1 MRRAWT
7 AGLPAC
13 VVALVAAAVAAIVAA
28 VPATTAAPAPA
39 KGSAH
44 RQAPRVSI
52 TPGVMRLA
60 VPKQTGPP
68 TTAQCERAYG
78 IACYQP
84 GQLRAAYNLPPLY
97 GKGITGKG
105 QTIVIVD
112 SFGSPTIR
120 QDLAAFDKQFGYP
133 RAALVH
139 DHRAGREDP
148 GVQPQRPRHGR
159 LGERDHAGR
168 GVRARPGAGGEHPAG
183 RDPGR
188 GDGGNHRLPA
198 DRRRGE
204 VRDRSPSRRRDQ
216 PELQRHRGDVRQPRA
231 AQPAARRLSRRVR
244 PPRHGA
250 RRLRRQRRH
259 RLRARP
265 AHVLHA
271 PGDVVA
277 GQRPAGDRGRRHPA
291 DPGRRQVHVGGL
303 ERHRR
308 HRGGQVLRPAVRAG
322 PVRQRRRHVRVLRS
336 ARPTRT
342 ASRP

>member
-1 MRRAWT
+1 MERGAAGLRGRARRRRGRGGRGRRPRHNCRPRTGENPGPPAGAARVDHAGGHAARRPT
-7 AGLPAC
+7 AGRPADHRPVRARLRHRVLPARPAQDG
-13 VVALVAAAVAAIVAA
+13 VQPAAAVRQGHHGHGTDDRHRRLVRIPDDQAGPGRV
-28 VPATTAAPAPA
+28 
-39 KGSAH
+39 
-44 RQAPRVSI
+44 RQAV
-52 TPGVMRLA
+52 RL
-60 VPKQTGPP
+60 
-68 TTAQCERAYG
+68 
-78 IACYQP
+78 
-84 GQLRAAYNLPPLY
+84 
-97 GKGITGKG
+97 
-105 QTIVIVD
+105 
-112 SFGSPTIR
+112 
-120 QDLAAFDKQFGYP
+120 P

-139 DHRAGREDP
+139 DPRAGREDP

-168 GVRARPGAGGEHPAG
+168 GVRARPRAGGEHPAG

-188 GDGGNHRLPA
+188 RDGGNRRLPA
-198 DRRRGE
+198 DRRHRE

-265 AHVLHA
+265 AHVLHP

-277 GQRPAGDRGRRHPA
+277 GQRPAGDGGRRHPA

-308 HRGGQVLRPAVRAG
+308 HRGGQVL
-322 PVRQRRRHVRVLRS
+322 
-336 ARPTRT
+336 
-342 ASRP
+342 